1 MPDDVVIQ
9 PTKLLE
15 NFKLPARTT
24 PTYLVII
31 NNGKA
36 KEADSYFIAVKRDDN
51 SVNAKFIGFFSNK
64 PEKDIRSSYDQI
76 IKETDIADFIEIEFP
91 WTKVCSI
98 QSLIYRHKQT
108 K

>member
-9 PTKLLE
+9 PAKLLE

-31 NNGKA
+31 NTGKA
-36 KEADSYFIAVKRDDN
+36 KEVDSYFIAVKRDDN
-51 SVNAKFIGFFSNK
+51 SSSSAKFVGFFSNK

-76 IKETDIADFIEIEFP
+76 IKETDTAEFIEIEFP
-91 WTKVCSI
+91 WAKICSI
-98 QSLIYRHKQT
+98 QSLIYRHKT